1 MRGQEE
7 QKARWKRVLGAIEDQ
22 AGEALGQRYVEVAF
36 PPESKARMEQLVRN
50 LRAALKTR
58 IEDLAWMSPE
68 TRAKALE
75 KWAGFGSKIG
85 YPDKWRD
92 WRGLR
97 TSRDSYLGNV
107 IAAREF
113 NSKCYLSMIGKP
125 WARHLGS
132 SKWEER
138 RE

>member
-68 TRAKALE
+68 TRAKELE
-75 KWAGFGSKIG
+75 NW
-85 YPDKWRD
+85 
-92 WRGLR
+92 
-97 TSRDSYLGNV
+97 
-107 IAAREF
+107 AARQGVEW
-113 NSKCYLSMIGKP
+113 GKSGTV
-125 WARHLGS
+125 RVESGGC
-132 SKWEER
+132 R
-138 RE
+138 

>member
-58 IEDLAWMSPE
+58 IEDLAWMSPD
-68 TRAKALE
+68 TREKALE

-85 YPDKWRD
+85 YPAKWRD
-92 WRGLR
+92 WGGLGDR
-97 TSRDSYLGNV
+97 KSTSL
-107 IAAREF
+107 
-113 NSKCYLSMIGKP
+113 NS
-125 WARHLGS
+125 H
-132 SKWEER
+132 
-138 RE
+138 